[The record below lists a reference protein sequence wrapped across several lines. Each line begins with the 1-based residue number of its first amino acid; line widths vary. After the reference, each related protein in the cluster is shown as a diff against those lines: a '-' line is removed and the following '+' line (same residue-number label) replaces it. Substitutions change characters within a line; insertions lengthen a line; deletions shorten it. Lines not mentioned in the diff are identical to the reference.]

1 VAVLPEDLQKI
12 VGGKEVAEKV
22 LKRLVDQGII
32 WMDGDKRG
40 RKVQVSGFGT
50 ANRERWYCF
59 WYDELINLR
68 KAKVAPA
75 RRT

>member
-1 VAVLPEDLQKI
+1 MAVLPEELQRI
-12 VGGKEVAEKV
+12 IGGRDIAEKV
-22 LKRLVDQGII
+22 LKRLVAEGII
-32 WMDGDKRG
+32 WTDGDKRG
-40 RKVQVSGFGT
+40 RKVQVTGFG

-59 WYDELINLR
+59 WYNELINLN